1 MAAIEWPASSAPGA
15 HPGENAGRLV
25 NAFAEPLG
33 AGARGAMVLRR
44 VPGLAPAATSGFFG
58 CRALHLVGD
67 TLLAGFSGRVARV
80 DLPNGTITALGEL
93 GGQDRFTIAHNNAA
107 TPDIVA
113 VSEAGVAL
121 LSTSGAPTPFG
132 DADLPTSPGPASVCF
147 QAGYFFFGYADGRI
161 FASGLNATT
170 VNALD
175 FTTAQTRPG
184 GVTRLVPWNGELL
197 AFGPGAIDVY
207 RNADNATGF
216 PYAHGDAIE
225 KGLLGRF
232 AVAGFEEGFVNRLI
246 FVGDDRIVYRLDGY
260 APVPIST
267 PDVVRS
273 LERVTD
279 GNEVDALVYMNGSHA
294 VFAVS
299 GTDFT
304 WEYNLGT
311 AAWNER
317 RSHGMRRWRATQSV
331 RADGRWIV
339 GAVDSGKLFAL
350 ASAAA
355 SEDGEP
361 LVFEAW
367 SRPMAA
373 FPARIAVPRAD
384 FDFVVGVGGAAG
396 SPPTET
402 APVVALSWS
411 DDGGAA
417 WSTPLLRSLGG
428 EGERRTRI
436 SLFRTGLSGAI
447 GRQWK
452 AVVSDP
458 VPVGLIGAAAAAQS
472 REA

>member
-33 AGARGAMVLRR
+33 DGARGAVVLRR
-44 VPGLAPAATSGFFG
+44 VPGLAAAAASSFFG

-80 DLPNGTITALGEL
+80 DLAAGTITSLGTL

-113 VSEAGVAL
+113 VAEAGAFT
-121 LSTSGAPTPFG
+121 LSTSGAPVPFA
-132 DADLPTSPGPASVCF
+132 DADLPASPGPISVCF
-147 QAGYFFFGYADGRI
+147 QAGYFFFGYGDGRI
-161 FASGLNATT
+161 FASGLNTT
-170 VNALD
+170 SVNALD

-184 GVTRLVPWNGELL
+184 GVTRLVPWNGDLL
-197 AFGPGAIDVY
+197 AFGPAAIDVY
-207 RNADNATGF
+207 RNAGNATGF
-216 PYAHGDAIE
+216 PYAHGDTIG
-225 KGLLGRF
+225 KGIFGRF
-232 AVAGFEEGFVNRLI
+232 AVAGFEDGFVNRLI

-260 APVPIST
+260 SPVAIST

-273 LERVTD
+273 LESVAD
-279 GNEVDALVYMNGSHA
+279 GEDVDALVYMNGPHA

-299 GTDFT
+299 GADFT

-331 RADGRWIV
+331 RAGGRWIA
-339 GAVDSGKLFAL
+339 GAIDSGRLFAITRD
-350 ASAAA
+350 APT
-355 SEDGEP
+355 EDGAP

-367 SRPMAA
+367 SKPMAA
-373 FPARIAVPRAD
+373 FPARIAFPRAD
-384 FDFVVGVGGAAG
+384 FDFVVGVGSAAAE
-396 SPPTET
+396 PPIAT
-402 APVVALSWS
+402 APTVALSWS
-411 DDGGAA
+411 DDGGGA

-436 SLFRTGLSGAI
+436 SLARTGLSGAI

-452 AVVSDP
+452 AVIADP
-458 VPVGLIGAAAAAQS
+458 VPVGLIGGAAAAQP